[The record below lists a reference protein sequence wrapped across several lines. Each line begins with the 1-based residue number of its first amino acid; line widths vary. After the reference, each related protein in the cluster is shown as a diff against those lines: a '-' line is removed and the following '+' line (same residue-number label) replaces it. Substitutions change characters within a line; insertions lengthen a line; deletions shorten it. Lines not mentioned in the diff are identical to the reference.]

1 MRKTEEKKE
10 AAEEEMELEGGR
22 SKGRGKRGKGGE
34 GGEKGE
40 AHVVKK
46 KKKTSHTNGLGGD
59 PLMLRR
65 KYSVC
70 YLEGLNKQ
78 ANNEINHKNHN
89 YLSHSQT

>member
-46 KKKTSHTNGLGGD
+46 KKKNLT
-59 PLMLRR
+59 
-65 KYSVC
+65 Y
-70 YLEGLNKQ
+70 
-78 ANNEINHKNHN
+78 
-89 YLSHSQT
+89 

>member
-46 KKKTSHTNGLGGD
+46 KKKPHI
-59 PLMLRR
+59 LM
-65 KYSVC
+65 VW
-70 YLEGLNKQ
+70 EV
-78 ANNEINHKNHN
+78 I
-89 YLSHSQT
+89 LSC